1 MGKKERFL
9 KDKCGA
15 TSSHSIKG
23 KNQVSSIG
31 EKTDTSYEYRIHPFE
46 KIMRKRR
53 EEKHTSL

>member
-1 MGKKERFL
+1 MGKKERSL

-31 EKTDTSYEYRIHPFE
+31 KKTDTSHEYRIHPFE

-53 EEKHTSL
+53 